1 MDRNVHPTEWKPR
14 ETTGKHWQADLHLV
28 GEVPSTTA
36 TLEPFVIKRATFSG
50 VLNHAAK
57 HSGMDD
63 QDIADAMPIS
73 HGYMSKFMR
82 GVAEAWVKRLI
93 RFMHITKSLAPLQWI
108 ADQMGCD
115 VVIRHAISAEL
126 AQARAR
132 VAELERGDRM
142 LA

>member
-1 MDRNVHPTEWKPR
+1 MDRSFEPTEWKPR
-14 ETTGKHWQADLHLV
+14 ETTGKHWQASLPLV
-28 GEVPSTTA
+28 GEVPKTTA
-36 TLEPFVIKRATFSG
+36 TLEQFVVERATFSG

-93 RFMHITKSLAPLQWI
+93 RFMHITRSLAPLQWI

-115 VVIRHAISAEL
+115 VVMRNAISAEL

-132 VAELERGDRM
+132 VAELERDGRM
-142 LA
+142 AA